1 MFKLSQRAGLL
12 TSSAFVLS
20 LLPFALAAKPVNAA
34 NLIHNGSF
42 EEPVVTNSR
51 QWDWYGSIPGW
62 TLAQGNVI
70 EVQKTIKGIGSAA
83 DGFQHVELD
92 SNQSSSIFQDLSTKV
107 NRKYSLTFAFSARPG
122 TPTSDNILGIKWDGY
137 LIDNLVADGREF
149 TDSNW
154 KNFTYKVTAKSSR
167 TRLEFAD
174 LGKSNSVG
182 TYIDHVS
189 VKAVDEPTSGLSL
202 FGLGAFGVGCV
213 LKRHRNLAQ

>member
-1 MFKLSQRAGLL
+1 MFKLIQRAGLL
-12 TSSAFVLS
+12 TSSAFALS

-34 NLIHNGSF
+34 NLVRNGSF
-42 EEPVVTNSR
+42 EEPLVTNSR
-51 QWDWYGSIPGW
+51 QWDFYSSIPGW
-62 TLAQGNVI
+62 SLSQGNAI

-83 DGFQHVELD
+83 DGVQHVELD
-92 SNQSSSIFQDLSTKV
+92 SNQSSSIFQYLSTEV
-107 NRKYSLTFAFSARPG
+107 NRKYSLRFAFSARPG

-137 LIDNLVADGREF
+137 LIGKLMADGTGF

-154 KNFTYKVTAKSSR
+154 KNFTYTVTAKTPR

-182 TYIDHVS
+182 TYIDNVS

-202 FGLGAFGVGCV
+202 LGLGALGFGCV
-213 LKRHRNLAQ
+213 RKRHKNLAQ